1 LHCVTL
7 AVQLFYIL
15 NRFKHPTMKFFA
27 QSVIGALSLL
37 SVGAVQQQADIYYHE
52 KPVLGPSMWHFN
64 PDGLVIFA
72 PNGDVLKAHDKKMV
86 CPSYLNWKGE
96 PKSDCYYYTW
106 ASDGH
111 KYVWAGSMAGDNHVQ
126 AFDIDTGDYA
136 GYMPTCEA
144 PIDMEYHPARRELY
158 VRCAKQDTEGG
169 SPGEID
175 VFSSASLSSDLPMI
189 KLNATVRPYGRM
201 AIHSSMGPYGYN
213 LAYNDKFIHEIDLS
227 SKEVKAKY
235 EIPDAHGGYDT
246 TFSPV
251 NMHLYFR
258 ARVCCTCNTT
268 DTDVE
273 MCGRSGVGKPVLV
286 TTGPSKSDVEQYGV
300 CSGDCEGSPADTIGV
315 VEFDTVNKVF
325 IDNHNIKE
333 GTGWGADPVASPD
346 GKWIVLLGN
355 DGGQNIRVLQPGKNG
370 QSSGGSIRDIAVD
383 FEGGTPRKTVVS
395 DVAFVQ
401 DENREI
407 LLLGASTDNNIVL
420 VDLKTFATRKL
431 NLAPGVV
438 ESTGG
443 NQRVMEWAVGTNY
456 VWVNG
461 GESKEA
467 YIIKI
472 TGGIET
478 ATLDRTLS
486 DVAAG
491 QLVFVNNY
499 ERMRAVALAQG
510 IANTQ
515 NIVQA
520 SPNPTISSDSS
531 TDPIVKVSSSN
542 NANDAS
548 DDSSSSN
555 SDVLSVVALI
565 LSSLSV
571 VAGFGA
577 LALVMSQKNSAS
589 ALAAVG
595 KKPDAET
602 ADGDG
607 DRSLGSKLVN

>member
-1 LHCVTL
+1 VTL
-7 AVQLFYIL
+7 AVQLFDIL
-15 NRFKHPTMKFFA
+15 NRFKHPTMKFFSQA
-27 QSVIGALSLL
+27 VIGALSLL

-86 CPSYLNWKGE
+86 CPSYTTRGRGGE
-96 PKSDCYYYTW
+96 PGEPSNECYYYTW

-111 KYVWAGSMAGDNHVQ
+111 KYVWAGSMAGDHHVQ

-136 GYMPTCEA
+136 GYMDTCST
-144 PIDMEYHPARRELY
+144 PLDMDYHPARRELY
-158 VRCAKQDTEGG
+158 VRCAQEDTEGG

-175 VFSSASLSSDLPMI
+175 VFSSATLSSDLPMI

-201 AIHSSMGPYGYN
+201 AIHSSLGPYGYSV
-213 LAYNDKFIHEIDLS
+213 AYNYNFISEMDLS
-227 SKEVKAKY
+227 SKEIKAEYK
-235 EIPDAHGGYDT
+235 IPDAHGGYDT

-251 NMHLYFR
+251 NQHLYFR

-268 DTDVE
+268 ETDVE
-273 MCGRSGVGKPVLV
+273 SCGGRGKPVLV
-286 TTGPSKSDVEQYGV
+286 TTGPSKSDVKQLGV
-300 CSGDCEGSPADTIGV
+300 CSGGCEGSPADTIGV

-333 GTGWGADPVASPD
+333 GTGWGANPVASPD

-355 DGGQNIRVLQPGKNG
+355 DGGQNIRVLQAGKNG

-407 LLLGASTDNNIVL
+407 IILGASTDNNIVL
-420 VDLKTFATRKL
+420 VDLKTFDTRKL

-443 NQRVMEWAVGTNY
+443 RSRVMEWAVGTDY

-472 TGGIET
+472 TGGIKT

-531 TDPIVKVSSSN
+531 TEKTIKVSSSK

-555 SDVLSVVALI
+555 SNVLSVVALI
-565 LSSLSV
+565 LSALSV

-577 LALVMSQKNSAS
+577 LALVMSQKSSAS